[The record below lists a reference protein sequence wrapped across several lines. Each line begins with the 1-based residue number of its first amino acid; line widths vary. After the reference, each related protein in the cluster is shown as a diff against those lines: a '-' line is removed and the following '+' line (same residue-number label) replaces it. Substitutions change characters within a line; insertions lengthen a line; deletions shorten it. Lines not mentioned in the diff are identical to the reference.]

1 MKDFQ
6 TLTFQNIDNVFRGS
20 RSVSREEQ
28 LAFFSEGE
36 QDLTSCS
43 SSLEVKDDGI
53 LHQYVLVK
61 VLDWDKAAPLSP
73 SIIQPQF
80 IIEAKNGE
88 KYGAFGKLHLNKV
101 EPADTSNLRQLKV
114 ILKNLAKTQAKYCSV
129 NEVDN
134 THIEYILE
142 NVAKQVTSLSHFQ
155 DIDQTEI
162 DTALEN
168 LQRTADKLAKTLNL
182 IVQSQWF
189 SNNIYISSD
198 NSNVVVLQT
207 SSGQLLS
214 PAYDAVFL
222 IFSLSNEKFRQ
233 DHFEDLM
240 DYYFQSLAQALR
252 CESSELAD
260 KITEEYIESQINVLL
275 PIVKLAL
282 ISNIVHDENS
292 EPFKKLA
299 TNLKRYLKFYHLH
312 QEDIYHAIK
321 VKLSSTDYD
330 LLNYSLE
337 RLGESNGHL
346 GDYFNVKVA
355 VQFQNREENFQLFAK
370 IIFAESEA
378 LSEIIDSGIAEKET
392 FFYRTLHD
400 LSKLHGL
407 HEIMDF
413 APKCYMCGF
422 RGLILDDL
430 SSMGYRALAP
440 NALINFEEFQTVLD
454 QLAKFHATSV
464 ILEER
469 LSEKAGHSVRFD
481 CQYPQMFNENIIM
494 QTGSMGEWMN
504 NRFKSIFVLLE
515 KMSEFKKD
523 LGFTDKEIEERLQN
537 IRTRLFKDLQSST
550 SLRNFINHGDMYVSN
565 MLFKMGGDSSI
576 LDGKLIDFQ
585 MLRYLPPALEVQFF
599 ITVAASKETRY
610 KYEKVLQYTYYESL
624 SKYLKK
630 FQLDP
635 EAIYSRKHYEEDL
648 RNTKASALLVGEG
661 EQDLTSCS
669 SSLEVKDD
677 GILHQYVLVKVLDWD
692 KAAPLSP
699 SIIQPQFIIEAK
711 NGEKYGA
718 FGKLHLNK
726 VEPADTSNLRQ
737 LKVILKN
744 LAKTQAKYCSVN
756 EVDNT
761 HIEYILENVAKQV
774 TSLSHFQDID
784 QTEIDTA
791 LENLQRTADKLA
803 KTLNLIVQSQWFSNN
818 IYISSDNSN
827 VVVLQTSSG
836 QLLSPAYDAVFLIF
850 SLSNEKFRQDHFED
864 LMDYCFQSLTQ
875 ALRCESSELADK
887 ITEEYIESQ
896 INVLLPIVKL
906 ALISNIVHD
915 ENSEPFK
922 KLATN
927 LKRYLKFYH
936 LHQEDIYHAIKVK
949 LSSTDYDLLNYSLE
963 RLGESNGHLGD
974 YFNVKV
980 AVRFQN
986 KKENFQLFAKII
998 FAESE
1003 ALSEIIDSGIAEKE
1017 TFFYRTL
1024 HDLSKL
1030 HGLHEIMDF
1039 APKCYM
1045 CGFRSLILDDLSSM
1059 GYRALAPNALINLEE
1074 FQTVLDQL
1082 AKFHAT
1088 SVILEERLSEKAGHS
1103 VRFDCQYPQMFNE
1116 NIVMQTG
1123 SMGEWMNNRFKSIFV
1138 LLGKMSEFKK
1148 ELGLTDK
1155 EIEERLQNI
1164 RTRLFKDLQSST
1176 SLRNFIN
1183 HGDMYVG
1190 NMLFKMGGDSSI
1202 LDGKLID
1209 FQMLRYLPPALEVQ
1223 FFITVASSKETRY
1236 KYEKVPQ
1243 DTYYES
1249 LSKYLKKF
1257 QLDPKAIYSRKHY
1270 EEDLQNTKASALLVG
1285 YFYAC
1290 FVSIDP
1296 DFKKEIMHDIEK
1308 INYYLVNHHDKYF
1321 DVVLQNE
1328 TYKQQI
1334 AGILESLVDCIKGD
1348 SWSC

>member
-28 LAFFSEGE
+28 LAFFS
-36 QDLTSCS
+36 
-43 SSLEVKDDGI
+43 
-53 LHQYVLVK
+53 
-61 VLDWDKAAPLSP
+61 
-73 SIIQPQF
+73 
-80 IIEAKNGE
+80 
-88 KYGAFGKLHLNKV
+88 
-101 EPADTSNLRQLKV
+101 
-114 ILKNLAKTQAKYCSV
+114 
-129 NEVDN
+129 
-134 THIEYILE
+134 
-142 NVAKQVTSLSHFQ
+142 
-155 DIDQTEI
+155 
-162 DTALEN
+162 
-168 LQRTADKLAKTLNL
+168 
-182 IVQSQWF
+182 
-189 SNNIYISSD
+189 
-198 NSNVVVLQT
+198 
-207 SSGQLLS
+207 
-214 PAYDAVFL
+214 
-222 IFSLSNEKFRQ
+222 
-233 DHFEDLM
+233 
-240 DYYFQSLAQALR
+240 
-252 CESSELAD
+252 
-260 KITEEYIESQINVLL
+260 
-275 PIVKLAL
+275 
-282 ISNIVHDENS
+282 
-292 EPFKKLA
+292 
-299 TNLKRYLKFYHLH
+299 
-312 QEDIYHAIK
+312 
-321 VKLSSTDYD
+321 
-330 LLNYSLE
+330 
-337 RLGESNGHL
+337 
-346 GDYFNVKVA
+346 
-355 VQFQNREENFQLFAK
+355 
-370 IIFAESEA
+370 
-378 LSEIIDSGIAEKET
+378 
-392 FFYRTLHD
+392 
-400 LSKLHGL
+400 
-407 HEIMDF
+407 
-413 APKCYMCGF
+413 
-422 RGLILDDL
+422 
-430 SSMGYRALAP
+430 
-440 NALINFEEFQTVLD
+440 
-454 QLAKFHATSV
+454 
-464 ILEER
+464 
-469 LSEKAGHSVRFD
+469 
-481 CQYPQMFNENIIM
+481 
-494 QTGSMGEWMN
+494 
-504 NRFKSIFVLLE
+504 
-515 KMSEFKKD
+515 
-523 LGFTDKEIEERLQN
+523 
-537 IRTRLFKDLQSST
+537 
-550 SLRNFINHGDMYVSN
+550 
-565 MLFKMGGDSSI
+565 
-576 LDGKLIDFQ
+576 
-585 MLRYLPPALEVQFF
+585 
-599 ITVAASKETRY
+599 
-610 KYEKVLQYTYYESL
+610 
-624 SKYLKK
+624 
-630 FQLDP
+630 
-635 EAIYSRKHYEEDL
+635 
-648 RNTKASALLVGEG
+648 EG